1 MGSFTPIRPIFDLS
15 GEFVE
20 QSPEHAIAHIAGN
33 APDLAPAIHDDEG
46 RRVSHRPLQD
56 DIALARKVGIHAPQ
70 RQQPRFLGLIVDLA
84 DVVIPSPARWASI
97 PLEHHEFGR
106 TSDLARKQAG
116 QQREQPNEW
125 DFPAQTGQ
133 HMPYIHEF
141 AYLSNGRVLGNTS
154 ISLVAAAGAGFL
166 SFLSPCVLPL
176 VPPYLCFIAGV
187 SLDELPKR
195 ASGEAARNWLVPT
208 SALAFVLGFSTVFV
222 ALGASASFIGRWVA
236 DQFDLLSLVAGGLLM
251 ILGLHYLG
259 AFRIGLLFR
268 EARLWPDNRPAGL
281 AGAYAVGLAFAFGWT
296 PCVGPVLAAI
306 LMVAGVESSAQH
318 GALLLGAYAL
328 GLGVPFLLASLL
340 FSRFAGL
347 VLALRNHLAT
357 VEKVTG
363 AGLLITGVAFLTGGM
378 PKIAGWLLKTF
389 PGLASVG

>member
-1 MGSFTPIRPIFDLS
+1 
-15 GEFVE
+15 
-20 QSPEHAIAHIAGN
+20 
-33 APDLAPAIHDDEG
+33 
-46 RRVSHRPLQD
+46 
-56 DIALARKVGIHAPQ
+56 
-70 RQQPRFLGLIVDLA
+70 
-84 DVVIPSPARWASI
+84 
-97 PLEHHEFGR
+97 
-106 TSDLARKQAG
+106 
-116 QQREQPNEW
+116 
-125 DFPAQTGQ
+125 
-133 HMPYIHEF
+133 MPYIHAF

-154 ISLVAAAGAGFL
+154 IFLVAAAGAGFL

-176 VPPYLCFIAGV
+176 VPAYLCFIAGV

-195 ASGEAARNWLVPT
+195 PAGEAARNWLVPT

-236 DQFDLLSLVAGGLLM
+236 DYFDLLRLVAGGLLM

-306 LMVAGVESSAQH
+306 LMVAGVESSAEH

-328 GLGVPFLLASLL
+328 GLGVPFLLASLVFL
-340 FSRFAGL
+340 RFAGL
-347 VLALRNHLAT
+347 MPALRNHLAT
-357 VEKVTG
+357 IERVTG

-389 PGLASVG
+389 PGFASVG